1 MLLKCKCL
9 ILIRWKTRFISDENL
24 VIFYVVFH
32 LGIKVHPWYP
42 NGGHLL
48 AFALTAWVIN
58 EFENLHVVSCL
69 ICFPFKISV
78 LWLWPSQSQLNN
90 NNNIIIFISIQTF
103 HWPFNSLSSDVN
115 MYILLTA
122 LQIFLIKSWVLVYWE
137 NLFNH
142 QDIISD

>member
-1 MLLKCKCL
+1 M
-9 ILIRWKTRFISDENL
+9 
-24 VIFYVVFH
+24 FH

-48 AFALTAWVIN
+48 AFALTAWIIN
-58 EFENLHVVSCL
+58 EFENLHIVSCL

-122 LQIFLIKSWVLVYWE
+122 LQIFLLSREYLSIERICLIIKTSSVISFDIHSLIDLCMFDLVVQW
-137 NLFNH
+137 
-142 QDIISD
+142 